1 MLFQAYTGGRPAEF
15 VHASKGKASQDPLG
29 KAEHANN
36 RRRPREAQNED
47 YDDESNVS
55 DSSEFVDEDLFDDDK
70 ENDDDGDDDGYNSDG
85 TDASMT
91 EDTDNRDTAMVD
103 ESGEAVRK
111 YKALCYEDICLW
123 VVQNPKRGGGETFLR
138 WRSTYGITK
147 E

>member
-47 YDDESNVS
+47 
-55 DSSEFVDEDLFDDDK
+55 
-70 ENDDDGDDDGYNSDG
+70 
-85 TDASMT
+85 
-91 EDTDNRDTAMVD
+91 
-103 ESGEAVRK
+103 
-111 YKALCYEDICLW
+111 
-123 VVQNPKRGGGETFLR
+123 FLR